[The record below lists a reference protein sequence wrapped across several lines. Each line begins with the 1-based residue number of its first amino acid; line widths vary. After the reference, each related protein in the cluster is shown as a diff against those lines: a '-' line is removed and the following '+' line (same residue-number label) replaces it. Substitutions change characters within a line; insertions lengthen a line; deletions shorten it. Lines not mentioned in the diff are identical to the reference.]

1 MRNSPRFRV
10 WGAIPKLRQGYLQ
23 NSWMMAGVQIRQ
35 IWNSAR
41 LDQNN
46 RPVDQIGG
54 SARGY
59 FDAHFIVG
67 GLAVVANGA
76 AVTGAPCMIMHS
88 CPNGER
94 AHLR

>member
-1 MRNSPRFRV
+1 VRAAR
-10 WGAIPKLRQGYLQ
+10 GAARAAQRAAGQLPQQVPAAPVSTRADTIDLAILRLRQGYLQ

-54 SARGY
+54 
-59 FDAHFIVG
+59 
-67 GLAVVANGA
+67 
-76 AVTGAPCMIMHS
+76 
-88 CPNGER
+88 
-94 AHLR
+94 

>member
-1 MRNSPRFRV
+1 MRNSPRSRV

-54 SARGY
+54 YSRG
-59 FDAHFIVG
+59 
-67 GLAVVANGA
+67 
-76 AVTGAPCMIMHS
+76 
-88 CPNGER
+88 
-94 AHLR
+94 